1 MFKRMT
7 LLEMQQKRKEV
18 KLPCA
23 QTAIDAGMK
32 VHTEHLGVK
41 DKTRERRLEKAEKFD
56 SSDLNC
62 ADDWKLRQQLGF

>member
-1 MFKRMT
+1 MT
-7 LLEMQQKRKEV
+7 LLERQLASKAIKF
-18 KLPCA
+18 PCT
-23 QTAIDAGMK
+23 QTAIDAGIK